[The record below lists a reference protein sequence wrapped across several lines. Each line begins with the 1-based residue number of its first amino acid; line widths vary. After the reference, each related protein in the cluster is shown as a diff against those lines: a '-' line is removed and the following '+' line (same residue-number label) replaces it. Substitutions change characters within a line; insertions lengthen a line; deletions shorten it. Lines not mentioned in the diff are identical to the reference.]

1 MYQAFIRIN
10 GSACS
15 LLKNRTATF
24 YDENNTSI
32 PSDIA
37 IGGLWDKLGSLP
49 NIEVIPLRRKGEIV
63 GFKAIKIW

>member
-1 MYQAFIRIN
+1 MHTIPVL
-10 GSACS
+10 S
-15 LLKNRTATF
+15 TPP
-24 YDENNTSI
+24 DHNTSI

-63 GFKAIKIW
+63 GFKAIKI